1 MTRNCYRFSHHCRLE
16 EDFESFS
23 EVPRPVA
30 AVYVGAGHFE
40 VVEDGSHVLVGAE
53 CSCEVAGLH
62 ISATFWR
69 AFPHCTYRVTSM
81 VVHIGLESSPG
92 RSAAA
97 AAAYCQKEGRTL

>member
-1 MTRNCYRFSHHCRLE
+1 M
-16 EDFESFS
+16 
-23 EVPRPVA
+23 PRPVA

-69 AFPHCTYRVTSM
+69 
-81 VVHIGLESSPG
+81 E
-92 RSAAA
+92 
-97 AAAYCQKEGRTL
+97 KEGQKKIVHNLYDLP